1 MKGALTLAMSSIV
14 RSIEFYFFFDLVWFC
29 FRGVLPS
36 LIRLLLLVV
45 VLFLASRDTWTWT
58 VVSTVGSSL
67 RRGDDED
74 SSSLQSTVFHMHVID
89 IEVALDCRHNAPSAP
104 CSIDSA

>member
-1 MKGALTLAMSSIV
+1 VVLLSWCLAVIDSTAAVGTGAVLDVSRYLDVDSSIN
-14 RSIEFYFFFDLVWFC
+14 I
-29 FRGVLPS
+29 
-36 LIRLLLLVV
+36 
-45 VLFLASRDTWTWT
+45 
-58 VVSTVGSSL
+58 GSSL